1 MQFDFNNHLN
11 SEILQQNRLKAR
23 SYFIPY
29 ETNAATAG
37 NMAGTKKRRDA
48 YYVGEKLSCVIDV
61 AVRRELVIDECV
73 GAARRRSPA
82 HPGS

>member
-29 ETNAATAG
+29 ENKAANAG
-37 NMAGTKKRRDA
+37 NIAGTKKRRDA

-61 AVRRELVIDECV
+61 AVRRELVIDECG
-73 GAARRRSPA
+73 GATRRRRQA
-82 HPGS
+82 HA

>member
-29 ETNAATAG
+29 ENKAANAG
-37 NMAGTKKRRDA
+37 NIAGTKKRRDA
-48 YYVGEKLSCVIDV
+48 ILLAVSGILRITKISAKRSIPSNKLI
-61 AVRRELVIDECV
+61 
-73 GAARRRSPA
+73 PTK
-82 HPGS
+82 

>member
-29 ETNAATAG
+29 ENKAANAG
-37 NMAGTKKRRDA
+37 NIAGTKKRRDA
-48 YYVGEKLSCVIDV
+48 YYVGEKFNKV

-73 GAARRRSPA
+73 GAARRRSQA
-82 HPGS
+82 HA